1 MSDNQCEQAKVR
13 SELFESIVN
22 RSGFELLPGRYG
34 GEYNNDQLAIKL
46 DENTAQIMLGL
57 KTLDEEGG
65 AQLDCL
71 SLGNFMQLTDDWL
84 DVAIYSL
91 GKTLDNIGYAN
102 KLKKII
108 ARSDRVKLVVAV
120 NLDTQKV
127 IQIPVD
133 L

>member
-65 AQLDCL
+65 AQLDCQ